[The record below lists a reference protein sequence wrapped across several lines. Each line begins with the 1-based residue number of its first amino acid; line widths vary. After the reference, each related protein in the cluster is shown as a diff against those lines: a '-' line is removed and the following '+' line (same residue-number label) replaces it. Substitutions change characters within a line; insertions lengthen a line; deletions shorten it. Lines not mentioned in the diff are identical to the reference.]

1 VTDRRDPATGARS
14 STPDRQLLVWT
25 IDETAGFDMAWLR
38 LERDSLVADGSAVA
52 QRPLAS
58 STTYRLETDR
68 DFITRRLVAEARTT
82 SSTTTLDLRR
92 DRDGWTVDGRP
103 RPDLD
108 GALDCDLAACPL
120 TNTMPIR
127 RHELHRAAG
136 DVTFLMAFIEVPSLE
151 VVPSRQR
158 YTTIRPL
165 ADGEP
170 AIVRYRSDGFES
182 DLEIDAD
189 GLVLV
194 YPKLGRR
201 VVAITTARAG

>member
-1 VTDRRDPATGARS
+1 MASRLPAHRS
-14 STPDRQLLVWT
+14 ATADRQLLAWT
-25 IDETAGFDMAWLR
+25 IDETAGFDTAWISLG
-38 LERDSLVADGSAVA
+38 RDSLVADGFAAA
-52 QRPLAS
+52 QRPLPS
-58 STTYRLETDR
+58 WTTYGLTTDR
-68 DFITRRLVAEARTT
+68 AFVTRRFVAESRTGAG
-82 SSTTTLDLRR
+82 TTTLDLRR
-92 DRDGWTVDGRP
+92 DEGAWTVNGRP

-108 GALDCDLAACPL
+108 DALDCDLAGCPL

-127 RHELHRAAG
+127 RHDLHRTAG
-136 DVTFLMAFIEVPSLE
+136 DVTFLMAFVEVPSLD

-165 ADGEP
+165 GEGAP

-194 YPKLGRR
+194 YPRLGRR
-201 VVAITTARAG
+201 IDAIRTATGG